1 VVRAVAAG
9 KSREQIRDL
18 YEAELRSRGLTVPPD
33 RLLGAYADALA
44 GNPPSAR
51 APGGDPGGG
60 YGGGRGERAGV
71 RVGGPGGEGE
81 ETPESDIDLLVD
93 FPAGERG
100 LFPLLTMVEEVEQL
114 LGRPVE
120 SWGDRDGSSPATR
133 SRAAR

>member
-1 VVRAVAAG
+1 MSQGCDVPVGPAADGDVLSGGRRLSPEPQPGPRCGERLYALLREHRVAIRAAATAVGAENVRVFG
-9 KSREQIRDL
+9 S
-18 YEAELRSRGLTVPPD
+18 V
-33 RLLGAYADALA
+33 
-44 GNPPSAR
+44 
-51 APGGDPGGG
+51 APGG
-60 YGGGRGERAGV
+60 
-71 RVGGPGGEGE
+71 
-81 ETPESDIDLLVD
+81 TPESDIDLLVD

>member
-1 VVRAVAAG
+1 VAIRAAATAVGAENVRVFG
-9 KSREQIRDL
+9 S
-18 YEAELRSRGLTVPPD
+18 V
-33 RLLGAYADALA
+33 
-44 GNPPSAR
+44 
-51 APGGDPGGG
+51 APGG
-60 YGGGRGERAGV
+60 
-71 RVGGPGGEGE
+71 
-81 ETPESDIDLLVD
+81 TPESDIDLLVD